1 MYDNILVPADGSTEA
16 QRGVDHGIELAT
28 AVDAT
33 VHALYVIEE
42 GGNPWSSESM
52 EDQTERARAYGRDI
66 VDEVSEQASDAG
78 VDCVTAIE
86 IGPAV
91 HEKINDYAAA
101 EDVDLIVMGSGYRGS
116 IGGLLGGT
124 AEKVL
129 RSASVPVTTIR
140 HSDFE

>member
-1 MYDNILVPADGSTEA
+1 MYDNILVPTDGSTEA
-16 QRGVDHGIELAT
+16 QRGVDHGIDLAA

-33 VHALYVIEE
+33 VHALYVVEE
-42 GGNPWSSESM
+42 GGNPWSSEPM
-52 EDQTERARAYGRDI
+52 EDQTERARGYGED
-66 VDEVSEQASDAG
+66 VVGEVADQAAAAG
-78 VDCVTAIE
+78 ADCITAVRV
-86 IGPAV
+86 GHAV